1 MTIHETTNWAGNLM
15 YHAKEV
21 HSPGSVA
28 DLQLLVAHNN
38 RVRALG
44 TRHSFSDLADSHG
57 CLLSVMELP
66 ESVDV
71 DSTTASVKVA
81 AGMRYAELARHIEKK
96 GFALPALAS
105 LPHISVAGACVTATH
120 GSGVKN
126 GVLAVSVSEFEIV
139 TATGDLISISRDT
152 LKDKFNGVVVNLGY
166 LGIMVNLT
174 LDLVPSFQMRQ
185 RVYEQLDLQAATEH
199 FTDLVSCA
207 YSVCLFTDWRED
219 LLTQVWI
226 QQCADEP
233 DPPLLA
239 APWFTATSAT
249 RNLHPVSGMS
259 AMSCTEQLG
268 VPGRWHERLPH
279 FRPEFMPSSGEEL
292 QSEYMISRRTAP
304 QALAAL
310 NGIRDRIH
318 PVLQICEIRT
328 VAGDEFWMS
337 PCYGQDTVS
346 IHFTWIADSS
356 AVLPVVSLVE
366 ETLAEFGARP
376 HWAKIFTTPPEVI
389 RELYPRLADFA
400 ELVAQFDP
408 AGKFRN
414 SYFTRHFS
422 S

>member
-1 MTIHETTNWAGNLM
+1 
-15 YHAKEV
+15 
-21 HSPGSVA
+21 
-28 DLQLLVAHNN
+28 
-38 RVRALG
+38 
-44 TRHSFSDLADSHG
+44 
-57 CLLSVMELP
+57 
-66 ESVDV
+66 
-71 DSTTASVKVA
+71 
-81 AGMRYAELARHIEKK
+81 
-96 GFALPALAS
+96 
-105 LPHISVAGACVTATH
+105 VTATH